1 MQGLVQLSWD
11 NFSEERSK
19 ALHNLFQA
27 GLLTDVTLVCEDVS
41 LAAHAVVLAAA
52 SPLLS
57 QILCSATSTR
67 PAILF
72 LRGAS
77 QSQLKA
83 LLQVFLR
90 ILFK

>member
-1 MQGLVQLSWD
+1 MVQLSWD

-19 ALHNLFQA
+19 ALHDLYQA
-27 GLLTDVTLVCEDVS
+27 GLLTDVTLVCEDGSV
-41 LAAHAVVLAAA
+41 AAHTVVVAAA

-57 QILCSATSTR
+57 RILCAATPTR
-67 PAILF
+67 PALLF

-77 QSQLKA
+77 QAQLKA

-90 ILFK
+90 IL